1 MYRNNCLNEYV
12 YVNWSNFQL
21 SFLRANWEMFRTVSK
36 SCDVPRASKPSA
48 RQATSSVYFRK
59 PHLQDIE
66 SERIES
72 DDNVTITSSNFLR
85 KEKWRYSLSE
95 SFPSDE
101 RNFIDFRKKNNQNL
115 SSNWICSLKC
125 LLRSL
130 DSFSAAKLVKSTC
143 LKSLLC
149 QRLYS
154 SSAEKLT

>member
-1 MYRNNCLNEYV
+1 MMYRNNCLNEYV

-85 KEKWRYSLSE
+85 KEKWSYSLSE

-101 RNFIDFRKKNNQNL
+101 RNFIDFRKKKKQSKSLVQLNMQPKNACFARLTAFPLQNL
-115 SSNWICSLKC
+115 WGRN
-125 LLRSL
+125 
-130 DSFSAAKLVKSTC
+130 V
-143 LKSLLC
+143 
-149 QRLYS
+149 
-154 SSAEKLT
+154 